1 MQGAPYYLAKYTATV
16 VLVVVVVVDMTNV
29 LTVVMRIYVFRT
41 PFPPRLGG
49 SDGRAFL
56 T

>member
-29 LTVVMRIYVFRT
+29 LTVQSCVYTFSGH
-41 PFPPRLGG
+41 PFHR
-49 SDGRAFL
+49 D
-56 T
+56 